1 MSRKSKLVGL
11 VAALIGIFILGA
23 SAAANDILTVA
34 DPDAMSHERGAD
46 PGLGLPQLLPGSREV
61 YAPHERGQKV
71 ARRDGRAVAQLGTL
85 PDDLRA
91 LRVWMLDQPK
101 TAGPDTVAFTVLSS
115 LEYTVGNHRVF
126 VTTTR
131 PSAAATQQK
140 LNLGNEPV
148 GLANGTTGYATTGI
162 PGAATNQ
169 IVFAQDGLIIT
180 IAGDLPLSALK
191 GLANRVVV
199 GQ

>member
-1 MSRKSKLVGL
+1 MSRKSRLIGL

-34 DPDAMSHERGAD
+34 DPDALPHERGAD
-46 PGLGLPQLLPGSREV
+46 PGLGLPQLLPGSRAV
-61 YAPHERGQKV
+61 YAPHELGQQV
-71 ARRDGRAVAQLGTL
+71 ARRDGHAVAQLGTL

-91 LRVWMLDQPK
+91 LRVWMLDQPQ

-115 LEYTVGNHRVF
+115 LEYTVGKHRVF

-131 PSAAATQQK
+131 PSAAAAQQK
-140 LNLGNEPV
+140 LNLGSDPV
-148 GLANGTTGYATTGI
+148 GLANGTTAYASSGI
-162 PGAATNQ
+162 PGAAPNQ
-169 IVFAQDGLIIT
+169 LVFVQEGLIIT

-199 GQ
+199 GP